1 MERLKAIK
9 ECLIAQVQA
18 QMAHLDCVDTEELG
32 QAVDMLKD
40 LEEAL
45 YYASATKAMEEAS
58 EEEKNEVLM
67 RYYPIDMRRRP
78 SRNMLERRR
87 YDAGEMMYYTDDG
100 KYDHYDTDK
109 QLYRKGEQVNEAKG
123 KYLKSKT
130 SNSDKVSQMNS
141 LEKYL
146 QELASDMAEIVDG
159 CSPEEKTLIHKK
171 LTGLA
176 AKLE

>member
-18 QMAHLDCVDTEELG
+18 QMSHLDCVDTEELG
-32 QAVDMLKD
+32 EAVDMLKD
-40 LEEAL
+40 LEEAM
-45 YYASATKAMEEAS
+45 YYCSIVKAMEEAS
-58 EEEKNEVLM
+58 EEEKDEALM
-67 RYYPIDMRRRP
+67 RYYPIDTRRQP
-78 SRNMLERRR
+78 TRNMLERRR
-87 YDAGEMMYYTDDG
+87 YDAGEMMYYSDDG
-100 KYDHYDTDK
+100 RYDHYDTDK
-109 QLYRKGEQVNEAKG
+109 HLYHKGEHVDEAKG
-123 KYLKSKT
+123 KYLKAKS

-176 AKLE
+176 SKLE

>member
-1 MERLKAIK
+1 MSNLE
-9 ECLIAQVQA
+9 
-18 QMAHLDCVDTEELG
+18 CVDAEELG
-32 QAVDMLKD
+32 EVINAIHH

-45 YYASATKAMEEAS
+45 YYASVTKAMEEAS
-58 EEEKNEVLM
+58 EEEKNEALM
-67 RYYPIDMRRRP
+67 RYYPIDTARRS

-87 YDAGEMMYYTDDG
+87 YDAGEMMYYSDDG
-100 KYDHYDTDK
+100 RYDHYNTDK
-109 QLYRKGEQVNEAKG
+109 YFYHKGEHVDEAKG
-123 KYLKSKT
+123 KYLKAKST
-130 SNSDKVSQMNS
+130 NSDKVSQMNS

-176 AKLE
+176 SKLE

>member
-9 ECLIAQVQA
+9 ESLLTQVQA

-32 QAVDMLKD
+32 QAVDMIKD
-40 LEEAL
+40 LEQAM
-45 YYASATKAMEEAS
+45 YYCSIVKAMEEAS
-58 EEEKNEVLM
+58 EEEKNEALM
-67 RYYPIDMRRRP
+67 RYYPIDARRQP
-78 SRNMLERRR
+78 TRNMLERRR

-100 KYDHYDTDK
+100 RYDHYDTDRY
-109 QLYRKGEQVNEAKG
+109 LYHKGEHVDEAKG
-123 KYLKSKT
+123 KYLKAKT
-130 SNSDKVSQMNS
+130 TNSDKVSQMNS

>member
-18 QMAHLDCVDTEELG
+18 QMSNLECVDSEELG
-32 QAVDMLKD
+32 EVINAIHH

-45 YYASATKAMEEAS
+45 YYASVTKAMKEAS
-58 EEEKNEVLM
+58 EEERDEVLM

-109 QLYRKGEQVNEAKG
+109 QLYHKGEQVDEAKG

>member
-32 QAVDMLKD
+32 EVINAIHH

-45 YYASATKAMEEAS
+45 YYASVTKAMKEAS
-58 EEEKNEVLM
+58 EEERDEVLM

-100 KYDHYDTDK
+100 RYEHYDTDK
-109 QLYRKGEQVNEAKG
+109 
-123 KYLKSKT
+123 
-130 SNSDKVSQMNS
+130 
-141 LEKYL
+141 
-146 QELASDMAEIVDG
+146 
-159 CSPEEKTLIHKK
+159 
-171 LTGLA
+171 
-176 AKLE
+176 